1 MGDVGRPVEW
11 TEERKKAAC
20 IEIFQRIAEGESCR
34 EIMSKDRGDNL
45 PSHRV
50 FIEWLAESG
59 ELSKHYARMC
69 EIRAD
74 LIFEET
80 LEIADDSNEDITYKD
95 GVAIENQKVVQRD
108 RLRVE
113 TRKWFLSKLHPKKYG
128 DKSEID
134 LRVKENVQP
143 VINFIKNGSD

>member
-1 MGDVGRPVEW
+1 MGEIDYESLFNEIISDISEGMPVRKALRGRISNGKFYDMLEEDVD
-11 TEERKKAAC
+11 
-20 IEIFQRIAEGESCR
+20 R
-34 EIMSKDRGDNL
+34 EKR
-45 PSHRV
+45 
-50 FIEWLAESG
+50 
-59 ELSKHYARMC
+59 YARAC
-69 EIRAD
+69 AQRAD
-74 LIFEET
+74 IIFEES

-143 VINFIKNGSD
+143 VINFIKNGTD

>member
-1 MGDVGRPVEW
+1 MGEIDYESLFNEIISDISEGMPVRKALRGRISNGKFYDMLEEDVDKEKR
-11 TEERKKAAC
+11 
-20 IEIFQRIAEGESCR
+20 
-34 EIMSKDRGDNL
+34 
-45 PSHRV
+45 
-50 FIEWLAESG
+50 
-59 ELSKHYARMC
+59 YARAC
-69 EIRAD
+69 AQRAD
-74 LIFEET
+74 IIFEES

-128 DKSEID
+128 DRSEID

-143 VINFIKNGSD
+143 VINFIKNGTD

>member
-1 MGDVGRPVEW
+1 MAYSK
-11 TEERKKAAC
+11 EEIDLKFDDILNEISGGKPAYKAIEGKLSPSTFYEILENDKDKANKYAC
-20 IEIFQRIAEGESCR
+20 ACAQ
-34 EIMSKDRGDNL
+34 
-45 PSHRV
+45 
-50 FIEWLAESG
+50 
-59 ELSKHYARMC
+59 
-69 EIRAD
+69 RAD

-134 LRVKENVQP
+134 LRVRENVQP
-143 VINFIKNGSD
+143 VINFIKNGTD

>member
-1 MGDVGRPVEW
+1 MGEIDYESLFNEIISDISEGMPVRKALRGRISNGKFYDMLEEDVDKEKR
-11 TEERKKAAC
+11 
-20 IEIFQRIAEGESCR
+20 
-34 EIMSKDRGDNL
+34 
-45 PSHRV
+45 
-50 FIEWLAESG
+50 
-59 ELSKHYARMC
+59 YARAC
-69 EIRAD
+69 AQRAD
-74 LIFEET
+74 IIFEES

-95 GVAIENQKVVQRD
+95 GVVIENQKVVQRD

>member
-1 MGDVGRPVEW
+1 MGEIDYESLFDEVISDISEGMPVRKALRGRISNGKFYDML
-11 TEERKKAAC
+11 EEDADKEKR
-20 IEIFQRIAEGESCR
+20 
-34 EIMSKDRGDNL
+34 
-45 PSHRV
+45 
-50 FIEWLAESG
+50 
-59 ELSKHYARMC
+59 YARAC
-69 EIRAD
+69 AQRAD
-74 LIFEET
+74 IIFEES

-95 GVAIENQKVVQRD
+95 GVAIENPKVVQRD

>member
-1 MGDVGRPVEW
+1 MAYSKEEIDLKFDDILNEISGGKPAYKAI
-11 TEERKKAAC
+11 ERKLSPSTFYEILENDAEKAN
-20 IEIFQRIAEGESCR
+20 
-34 EIMSKDRGDNL
+34 K
-45 PSHRV
+45 
-50 FIEWLAESG
+50 
-59 ELSKHYARMC
+59 YARAC
-69 EIRAD
+69 AQRAD

-80 LEIADDSNEDITYKD
+80 LEIADDAAEDVIYKD
-95 GVAIENQKVVQRD
+95 GVSIENQKVVQRD